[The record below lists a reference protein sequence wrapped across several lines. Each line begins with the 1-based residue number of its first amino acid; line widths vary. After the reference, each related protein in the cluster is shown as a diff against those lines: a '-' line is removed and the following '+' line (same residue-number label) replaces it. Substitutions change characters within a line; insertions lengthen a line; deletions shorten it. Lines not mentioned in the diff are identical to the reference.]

1 MSERQRLIAALES
14 QLVLMER
21 HATRLRA
28 VAQHI
33 ADRQAQE
40 DCRQIAQEA
49 EDEAQSIRQ
58 QLEELGADDL

>member
-1 MSERQRLIAALES
+1 MSERQRLVATLEN

-28 VAQHI
+28 IAPHI
-33 ADRQAQE
+33 ADRQAQ
-40 DCRQIAQEA
+40 DGCRQLAQEA

-58 QLEELGADDL
+58 QLEELG

>member
-1 MSERQRLIAALES
+1 LNVRQRLIATLEN

-28 VAQHI
+28 IAPHI
-33 ADRQAQE
+33 ADRHAQE
-40 DCRQIAQEA
+40 DCRQLAQEA

-58 QLEELGADDL
+58 QLEELGVDDA